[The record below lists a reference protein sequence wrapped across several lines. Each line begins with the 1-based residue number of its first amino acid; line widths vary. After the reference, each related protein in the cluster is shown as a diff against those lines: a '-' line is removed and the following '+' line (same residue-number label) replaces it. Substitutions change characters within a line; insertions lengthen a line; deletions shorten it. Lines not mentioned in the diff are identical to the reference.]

1 MAAMAKSLPIVDL
14 EGSPYAMGLRHG
26 QALRE
31 AVHAFLEG
39 ITEVHRNNNAFIQTD
54 RETLIGF
61 CLRNLSFVRNHSPDL
76 YAEMQG
82 IADGAGL
89 SLEEVL
95 YLNSFLELEDLR
107 ASSLGGRLL
116 HAPLWGCTTFSVTAE
131 GGADGR
137 AFLGQTY
144 DMEKYYE
151 QFLCLL
157 RLRPEKGPS
166 QLVVS
171 LPGVLGLVGMNSVG
185 TGLVINKVVATDA
198 APGLVYPCIVRRALA
213 AGRIGD
219 SLGAVIFS
227 PRATGMTYQLAGG
240 GAAFCAETSAA
251 RYELLEIDG
260 VFAHT
265 NHWLGESMRRF
276 ETAGWLSHGGSMVRK
291 QVADKYLRARRGT
304 LTPDMLREL
313 TRDHTNYPRCICA
326 HGFPDEDET
335 RAFHSI
341 FAVIMEPAAGRFEF
355 CLGNPCE
362 NTYDAYALP

>member
-1 MAAMAKSLPIVDL
+1 MAKSVQVVDL
-14 EGSPYAMGLRHG
+14 EGSPYAMGCRHG
-26 QALRE
+26 QVLKD

-39 ITEVHRNNNAFIQTD
+39 ITAVHRNNNAFVRAD
-54 RETLIGF
+54 RETLTGF
-61 CLRNLSFVRNHSPDL
+61 CLRNLHFLRSFSPDL
-76 YAEMQG
+76 DAEMRG

-89 SLEEVL
+89 SLEDVV

-116 HAPLWGCTTFSVTAE
+116 HPPLWGCTTFSVTAK

-166 QLVVS
+166 QLVVT
-171 LPGVLGLVGMNSVG
+171 LPGVLGLVGLNSVG
-185 TGLVINKVVATDA
+185 TGLVINKVVASDA
-198 APGLVYPCIVRRALA
+198 APGVLYPFIVRKALA
-213 AGRIGD
+213 AERIGD

-227 PRATGMTYQLAGG
+227 PRATGMTYQLAGE
-240 GAAFCAETSAA
+240 GASFCAETSAA
-251 RYELLEIDG
+251 HYELLEIDG
-260 VFAHT
+260 VLAHT
-265 NHWLGESMRRF
+265 NHWLGAGMRRF
-276 ETAGWLSHGGSMVRK
+276 ETPGWLSHGGSMVRK
-291 QVADKYLRARRGT
+291 QVAERFLRAGRGA
-304 LTPDMLREL
+304 LTPDMLKPL

-335 RAFHSI
+335 RAFHTI

-362 NTYDAYALP
+362 NTYTPYALP